1 MHAKNNN
8 YNLSINHCEKANE
21 MRFFNLLL
29 EFIKLMFQLQC
40 LFFANGMF
48 WANIYFFN
56 NGRLFF
62 FEFYKKNS
70 EKSFEN
76 WSSLRK
82 KILKLCTLVEV
93 EKNMWNRFNLNKKN
107 IKIEANIKKRFQPNW
122 LLLQARVLPI
132 FSHTKCIRMNVY
144 RKHRTWICIFQ

>member
-93 EKNMWNRFNLNKKN
+93 EKNMWNRFNLNKKKYKN
-107 IKIEANIKKRFQPNW
+107 RSKFKIEVPTKLVVVTGACFTHF
-122 LLLQARVLPI
+122 L
-132 FSHTKCIRMNVY
+132 SHQVY
-144 RKHRTWICIFQ
+144 QNERIQKA